1 MALVTIQVHDSSLDG
16 INDNEAKEIVEELL
30 DEGVYIGGT
39 TRRIVGVT
47 VDQQTILSFEEA
59 VARQRDKRLS
69 A

>member
-30 DEGVYIGGT
+30 DEGVYFGGT

-47 VDQQTILSFEEA
+47 VDQQAVLSFEEA